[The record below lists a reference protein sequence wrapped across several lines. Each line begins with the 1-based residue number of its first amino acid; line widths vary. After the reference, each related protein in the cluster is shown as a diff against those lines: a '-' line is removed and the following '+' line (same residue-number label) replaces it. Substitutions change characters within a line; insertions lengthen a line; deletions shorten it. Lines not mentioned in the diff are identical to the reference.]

1 MLPRLRAWEKDRPPG
16 SPRLVIASS
25 GSEEEN
31 RAAGLASP
39 IVLEGSDEARRR
51 FGIPGRPAAVLLD
64 GDGRV
69 MSEALLGAPAILS
82 TLGARVH

>member
-1 MLPRLRAWEKDRPPG
+1 MLPRLKAWEEDRPPG

-25 GSEEEN
+25 GSEEGN

-39 IVLEGSDEARRR
+39 IVLRGSEEARRTLA
-51 FGIPGRPAAVLLD
+51 IPGKPAAVLLD

-69 MSEALLGAPAILS
+69 MSETLLGAPAILAK
-82 TLGARVH
+82 LGAPP